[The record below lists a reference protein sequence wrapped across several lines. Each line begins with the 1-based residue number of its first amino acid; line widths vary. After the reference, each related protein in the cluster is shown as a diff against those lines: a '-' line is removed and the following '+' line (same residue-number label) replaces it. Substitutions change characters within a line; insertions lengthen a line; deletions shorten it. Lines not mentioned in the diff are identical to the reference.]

1 MSEEQRM
8 ILSVCPVCNYQN
20 QIPDSAGHSVS
31 KCTVCNEFFRV
42 DPKLF
47 SENKPKSV
55 SEEESLA
62 RDINELIR
70 HRDIDEILS
79 PQSQDKEVDE
89 EFTPAELEEIE
100 LEIKKLV
107 TPLTG
112 KRSPDYD
119 ENLDPDFNELIPK

>member
-1 MSEEQRM
+1 MSEEKRI
-8 ILSVCPVCNYQN
+8 ILVTCPNCGRQN
-20 QIPDSAGHSVS
+20 QLPDSAGHSVS
-31 KCTVCNEFFRV
+31 KCTVCNDFFRV
-42 DPKLF
+42 DPRLF
-47 SENKPKSV
+47 SENKVKSV

-70 HRDIDEILS
+70 HRDIDEIVK

-119 ENLDPDFNELIPK
+119 EDLDPDVNPLIPK

>member
-1 MSEEQRM
+1 MSEEKRI
-8 ILSVCPVCNYQN
+8 ILVTCGICGYQN
-20 QIPDSAGHSVS
+20 QLPDDTNYSTS
-31 KCTVCNEFFRV
+31 KCSVCNDFFRI

-47 SENKPKSV
+47 SENRPKII
-55 SEEESLA
+55 SEAEQLKH
-62 RDINELIR
+62 DVNELIKP
-70 HRDIDEILS
+70 RDIDDAIKS
-79 PQSQDKEVDE
+79 SQDEIDE

-119 ENLDPDFNELIPK
+119 ENLDPEKNELIPK